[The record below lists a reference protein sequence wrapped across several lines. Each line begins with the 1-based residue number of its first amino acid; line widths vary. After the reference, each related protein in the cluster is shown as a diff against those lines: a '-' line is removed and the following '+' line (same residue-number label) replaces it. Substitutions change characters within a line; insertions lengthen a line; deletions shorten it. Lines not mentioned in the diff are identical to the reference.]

1 MNKILM
7 KISLKHVKDAYGKT
21 IFNCKH
27 VRLLYVWSDPFHR
40 QAAPWRYL
48 VHNSIRSA

>member
-7 KISLKHVKDAYGKT
+7 KISLKEVKVAYGKT

-27 VRLLYVWSDPFHR
+27 VRLLYHICVVWPIPYAGCTKEISGP
-40 QAAPWRYL
+40 
-48 VHNSIRSA
+48 